1 MTILKNF
8 ISRWWA
14 ILALLAAWQLA
25 VLIFRIN
32 PFLIPGPT
40 AIASEVAR
48 DPGSYL
54 LPLVSTMR
62 TALVGFIIGVGTGYL
77 AASLA
82 WMWSLLGTMLTPLA
96 LVIRSVPFV
105 ALIPVLARIFG
116 YSEVTAWIICSLV
129 CFFPTFVLV
138 GTGLRDVPANGDDVF
153 SAAGSSR
160 LDRYRLLAV
169 PASLVNL
176 ATSAR
181 IVASV
186 SLAAAMI
193 AEFLMGTPGLA
204 FVLSNSLATL
214 NMTKV
219 WAAAACV
226 IVFSVLAYMAA
237 SQLERY
243 VLARW
248 R

>member
-14 ILALLAAWQLA
+14 IVALLAAWQLA
-25 VLIFRIN
+25 VLVFRIN
-32 PFLIPGPT
+32 PFLIPGP
-40 AIASEVAR
+40 ANIASEVAK
-48 DPGSYL
+48 DPASYL
-54 LPLVSTMR
+54 LPLLSTMR
-62 TALVGFIIGVGTGYL
+62 TALIGFVVGVSTGYL

-116 YSEVTAWIICSLV
+116 YSEVTAWIICSMV

-138 GTGLRDVPANGDDVF
+138 GTGLRDVPANGNDVF

-160 LDRYRLLAV
+160 FDRYRLLAA
-169 PASLVNL
+169 PASFVNL
-176 ATSAR
+176 ATSIR

-219 WAAAACV
+219 WAASAVV
-226 IVFSVLAYMAA
+226 IVFSVLAYLAA
-237 SQLERY
+237 SHLERT
-243 VLARW
+243 VLTRW